1 MFHPGKSPGGLEARL
16 AGAGEGGLTVPVWN
30 YPGGLRESVHHLP
43 GGEEGPSALLFEGH
57 LGGPDQQPF

>member
-1 MFHPGKSPGGLEARL
+1 MFCPWRSPGELEAHFP
-16 AGAGEGGLTVPVWN
+16 GVGEGGLTVPVWN
-30 YPGGLRESVHHLP
+30 YPGGLRESVHPPP